1 MKSNNTMLARAFEEA
16 EKREAAQ
23 LPQDENISWTP
34 SADFENK
41 MAKLIRKSKKQ
52 YRGLAEFSARRIACI
67 ALAVLTM
74 FATAM
79 SVKAIR
85 CPVVRFLAET
95 NEKLTQAIFSG
106 QEQAF
111 MPETIEKAYTLSEGL
126 YSEGYAMTLESTKT
140 LSHYEIYKDTDGNRI
155 IFSQSVLASAYITTD
170 ADNLSVEDVLVNGN
184 QGKFYRSKATVN
196 LVWAGDGYVFE
207 ITASSSVGR
216 ENLINIAKKIK
227 AK

>member
-1 MKSNNTMLARAFEEA
+1 MKSDNTLLARAFEEA

-34 SADFENK
+34 SADFEDK
-41 MAKLIRKSKKQ
+41 MTKLICGNKKQ
-52 YRGLAEFSARRIACI
+52 YRGLAGFSTRHIACI
-67 ALAVLTM
+67 ALVVLTM
-74 FATAM
+74 FGTAM

-85 CPVVRFLAET
+85 KPIVRFLVET
-95 NEKLTQAIFSG
+95 NEKFARMISSG
-106 QEQAF
+106 QEEAK
-111 MPETIEKAYTLSEGL
+111 MPETIEKAYTLSAGL

-184 QGKFYRSKATVN
+184 QGNFYRSKATVN
-196 LVWAGDGYVFE
+196 LVWTGDGYVFE
-207 ITASSSVGR
+207 ITAPSSVGR
-216 ENLINIAKKIK
+216 ENLINIAKGLKVK
-227 AK
+227 